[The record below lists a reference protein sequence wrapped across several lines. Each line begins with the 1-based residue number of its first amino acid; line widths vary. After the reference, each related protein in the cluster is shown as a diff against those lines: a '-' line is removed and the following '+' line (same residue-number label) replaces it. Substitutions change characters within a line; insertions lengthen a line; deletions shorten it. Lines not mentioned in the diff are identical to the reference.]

1 VTRIPINLSSGSLQR
16 RDIIVGIDLGTTNS
30 LIAWLDPDTNLPR
43 VLPSPDGATSVP
55 SLVYIDPS
63 GHMEIGE
70 SVRNRISTDYLSVVY
85 SVKRLMGVKQQD
97 IQAAP
102 ERYQFAYP
110 IRTFSSNG
118 VGGIGL
124 GPNGLTP
131 EMISAGILR
140 VLKKNAESHL
150 NQPIQKAV
158 ITVPAYFNDAQ
169 RQATREAGRLAGLN
183 VLRII
188 NEPTAA
194 SLAYGIGMKD
204 SGTKRVAVYDLGG
217 GTFDISI
224 LEITSGVFEVLS
236 THGDTHLGGDDF
248 DRAIASYW
256 AKEQGMSEAFVSER
270 AGEIRIM
277 AEQAKRILSTKDF
290 FSGILGNHRLELSKE
305 IFESLI
311 DPLISRTIFSCQQA
325 LTDAGCSVDSIDEVV
340 LVGGS
345 TRVPAVIDRIAAF
358 FERPVRHTIDPDQV
372 VALGAAVQADILGG
386 YNQNLLLLDVTP
398 LSLGIE
404 TAGGLMDVLIPRN
417 SKVPSQ
423 VARQYTTQKDGQSGI
438 RISVFQGERDL
449 VRNNRELAT
458 FLLRGI
464 PYMPA
469 GLPKVQVSFQID
481 ADGILRVSA
490 KELRSGL
497 EQSILINEKLGLDDI
512 TVELMIDESI
522 QQADADRSDRLWA
535 ELKVEAEQL
544 SDQTISFLEKNKA
557 HIKSEELLLI
567 QQALNSMKLAMNV
580 ADPTALRLCM
590 DELDNKARPVAERVM
605 DLSVAEALKGRR
617 LSNLDSE

>member
-1 VTRIPINLSSGSLQR
+1 
-16 RDIIVGIDLGTTNS
+16 
-30 LIAWLDPDTNLPR
+30 
-43 VLPSPDGATSVP
+43 
-55 SLVYIDPS
+55 
-63 GHMEIGE
+63 
-70 SVRNRISTDYLSVVY
+70 
-85 SVKRLMGVKQQD
+85 MGVKQQD

-311 DPLISRTIFSCQQA
+311 DPLISRTLFSCQQA

>member
-311 DPLISRTIFSCQQA
+311 DPLISRTLFSCQQA

-567 QQALNSMKLAMNV
+567 QQALNSMKLAM
-580 ADPTALRLCM
+580 

>member
-1 VTRIPINLSSGSLQR
+1 M
-16 RDIIVGIDLGTTNS
+16 GTTNS